1 MTTLYICLYTLS
13 TLLCFTGI
21 ILYERKKMYIDQESL
36 FFMLLFSA
44 IWPFGVAFIGIVHL
58 FDFLEKVVNKK

>member
-1 MTTLYICLYTLS
+1 MSLLIALYILS
-13 TLLCFTGI
+13 TLLCFIGI

-44 IWPFGVAFIGIVHL
+44 IWPFGVAFIGIAHL
-58 FDFLEKVVNKK
+58 FGLLEKVVNKK

>member
-1 MTTLYICLYTLS
+1 MTLLIILYIVS
-13 TLLCFTGI
+13 IPLCFTGI

-44 IWPFGVAFIGIVHL
+44 IWPFGVTFIGIVHL
-58 FDFLEKVVNKK
+58 FDFLEKLVNKK